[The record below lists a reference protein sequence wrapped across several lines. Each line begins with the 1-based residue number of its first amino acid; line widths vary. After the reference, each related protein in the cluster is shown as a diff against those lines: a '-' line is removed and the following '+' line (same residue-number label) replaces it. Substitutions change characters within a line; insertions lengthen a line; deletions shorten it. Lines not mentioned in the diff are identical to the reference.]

1 MSQSFM
7 SHIFINFA
15 TFIIA
20 IQIRNSHFATFII
33 KILGK
38 NCIIYVAKVYV
49 AIIYVRNNLGP

>member
-7 SHIFINFA
+7 FHIFINFA

-38 NCIIYVAKVYV
+38 NC
-49 AIIYVRNNLGP
+49 NNLCRKSLSCNNLCPQ